1 VAVVLAAA
9 SAVVLVGLAM
19 RKRRVGAAIPS
30 PALVADG
37 FLSLVG
43 ALLAAVTVAGTALTS
58 AFGWWWADPTA
69 ALGVAAGAL
78 AAAFVVSRE

>member
-1 VAVVLAAA
+1 VLAAA
-9 SAVVLVGLAM
+9 SVVVLLALAI
-19 RKRRVGAAIPS
+19 RKRRVGAAVPS

-43 ALLAAVTVAGTALTS
+43 ALLAAVTVAGTGLTS

-69 ALGVAAGAL
+69 ALGVAAGAVG
-78 AAAFVVSRE
+78 AAFLVSRE